1 MMDRK
6 LATILMVAALA
17 LSSAPARA
25 AFENVMVSPRARA
38 MGEAG
43 VAVPDAPFAAYV
55 NPAGLAETTGGAGHA
70 SLSYVK
76 PFGLEFNQLGY
87 AGVAQSLPG
96 GLGTVGFGLRQ
107 YKVEF
112 RDVDL
117 LKESTFTFSHGLY
130 LYQDFHS
137 SVAAGYGVN
146 IYRLEFGE
154 TIGGIEPGSGTAAG
168 VDLAL
173 LAVLHDR
180 TRIGVMVHN
189 LNAPKIGKDQDEI
202 SQRIR
207 MGASYQPYTG
217 VITTFEAQ
225 VVQGEPTRWHG
236 GLELEVI
243 DGFHLRAGIATDPS
257 KLGAGFGY
265 TFKGFALDYGFIT
278 GGGVLDSS
286 HQFGLR
292 ATWGGEAQ

>member
-6 LATILMVAALA
+6 LATILMVTVLV
-17 LSSAPARA
+17 LSSAPAWA
-25 AFENVMVSPRARA
+25 VFENVMISPRARA

-55 NPAGLAETTGGAGHA
+55 NPAGLAETPLGTGHA
-70 SLSYVK
+70 GLSYLK
-76 PFGLEFNQLGY
+76 PFGLEFNQLAYIG
-87 AGVAQSLPG
+87 AAQNLSG
-96 GLGTVGFGLRQ
+96 RLGSVGFGLRQ

-117 LKESTFTFSHGLY
+117 MKETAFTFSHGLY
-130 LYQDFHS
+130 LYRDFHS
-137 SVAAGYGVN
+137 LVAAGYGVN
-146 IYRLEFGE
+146 VYRLEFAE
-154 TIGGIEPGSGTAAG
+154 TVTGIDPGSGTAVG

-189 LNAPKIGKDQDEI
+189 VNVPKIGQDQEEI
-202 SQRIR
+202 PQRIR
-207 MGASYQPYTG
+207 MGASYRPYAG
-217 VITTFEAQ
+217 VTTTFEAQ
-225 VVQGEPTRWHG
+225 IVQGDPTRWHG

-265 TFKGFALDYGFIT
+265 TFKGFSLDYGFIT